1 MLWLSYLKDEGG
13 LVARRYGAVTSPHA
27 FVLDERRRLRYRGRV
42 SDSRQASTVTVPY
55 LELAVE
61 DVLAG
66 RQVAVAETEPY
77 GCSIVW

>member
-1 MLWLSYLKDEGG
+1 VTRSFERHGVQ
-13 LVARRYGAVTSPHA
+13 LVLVNSNNSALPH
-27 FVLDERRRLRYRGRV
+27 
-42 SDSRQASTVTVPY
+42 

-77 GCSIVW
+77 GCSIIW

>member
-1 MLWLSYLKDEGG
+1 
-13 LVARRYGAVTSPHA
+13 
-27 FVLDERRRLRYRGRV
+27 
-42 SDSRQASTVTVPY
+42 VPY